1 MFTRSKRTVYH
12 FQTLLPEL
20 RHWLD
25 SERGQQVL
33 AAEQTHLSAILPRIF
48 GHHACTLG
56 ILPDCS
62 LLSVSKVFTQTFLTP
77 LQEKSTGPTVRIAVN
92 EWGIQP
98 RSMDLV
104 LLHHALEFAER
115 PHRMLREACRTIRP
129 GGKLV
134 VVGFNPISIWGGV
147 RLLGFGQDR
156 LMGEG
161 TFYHATRIEDW
172 LTLLNFRRYEL
183 RFGSSLFPLLSNASF
198 PFYHSSMREKFS
210 VGALGFGFFYVLVA
224 VKERAGLLPP
234 VGQPWRSQRPFLSS
248 TPACSHRSR
257 CDNHKQS

>member
-1 MFTRSKRTVYH
+1 MFTRSKQTVYH

-20 RHWLD
+20 RCWLD

-33 AAEQTHLSAILPRIF
+33 AAEQAHLNAILPRIY
-48 GHHACTLG
+48 GHHVCTLG

-62 LLSVSKVFTQTFLTP
+62 LLSVSKVFSRTFLTP
-77 LQEKSTGPTVRIAVN
+77 LQEKSSEPTVRIDVN

-134 VVGFNPISIWGGV
+134 VVGFNPVSLWSGI
-147 RLLGFGQDR
+147 RLLGLGQDR
-156 LMGEG
+156 QMPKG
-161 TFYHATRIEDW
+161 TFYHAARIEDW

-183 RFGSSLFPLLSNASF
+183 RFGSSLFPLLNNACL
-198 PFYHSSMREKFS
+198 PFYTEAIRQKWSI
-210 VGALGFGFFYVLVA
+210 GAFGFGFFYVLVA
-224 VKERAGLLPP
+224 V
-234 VGQPWRSQRPFLSS
+234 
-248 TPACSHRSR
+248 
-257 CDNHKQS
+257 